1 MTTNSTLQSY
11 RKEYAMVTINKN
23 SSRPYYEQIVIG
35 IKEDILHGILEPGE
49 RVPSVRE
56 MAKQLLMNPNTV
68 SKAYKV
74 LESEQV
80 LVTVQGKGT
89 FVKKQ
94 ENTPRDERR
103 IQKLQQQFHIL
114 VIEAK
119 HLQVTDEEIQQWL
132 KQAKKDLGGLQA

>member
-1 MTTNSTLQSY
+1 
-11 RKEYAMVTINKN
+11 MVTINKN
-23 SSRPYYEQIVIG
+23 SSRPYYEQLVIG
-35 IKEDILHGILEPGE
+35 IKEDILHGILIPGE

-94 ENTPRDERR
+94 ENMPRDEHR
-103 IQKLQQQFHIL
+103 IQALQQQFHIL

-132 KQAKKDLGGLQA
+132 KQAKKDLGGSQA